1 MTTKEQ
7 KKLQKRKAREDQNRK
22 NLLRRQSIAQKI
34 KKEERVKSLA
44 LRAEEKAENRA
55 NNNAIK
61 AIKEQKAL
69 ESGMAEGSSQ
79 FLAVSEKINE
89 AKSAYEKVKSK
100 LTPEQAEQILKNIA
114 ILEELKD
121 EYNESIEHRSQI
133 NQELENKGFV
143 SIEEKM
149 KYLADQAREEFGE
162 GCIDQVVCSGENDE

>member
-22 NLLRRQSIAQKI
+22 NLLRRQFIAQKI

-55 NNNAIK
+55 NNNAMK

-69 ESGMAEGSSQ
+69 ESEMAEGSSK

-89 AKSAYEKVKSK
+89 AKAAYEKVKSK
-100 LTPEQAEQILKNIA
+100 LTPEQTEQILKNIA

-121 EYNESIEHRSQI
+121 EYNESVEHRSQI
-133 NQELENKGFV
+133 NQELEDKGMV
-143 SIEEKM
+143 SMKDKM
-149 KYLADQAREEFGE
+149 QYLADQAREEFGE
-162 GCIDQVVCSGENDE
+162 GCIDQVVCESE